1 MRERDRT
8 PKKSTRSNSEIGGWE
23 WIESY
28 CAKSVLMDSHRLK
41 RKCAEREISDRF
53 IFESPLSTK

>member
-1 MRERDRT
+1 VRERDRT

-41 RKCAEREISDRF
+41 RKCAERGSARDQIVSF
-53 IFESPLSTK
+53 LSPL

>member
-41 RKCAEREISDRF
+41 RKCAERDQHVIRSF
-53 IFESPLSTK
+53 HF